1 MLKFEYREGEAEG
14 KEEEADEEE
23 DNKLDIRSMDFALTH
38 NISELARASSRGLT
52 VSEVNLVK
60 MILASGT
67 VP

>member
-60 MILASGT
+60 MILASGA